1 MTAPD
6 TPRTVTITRKQEV
19 FFSWMSDVLVYTVV
33 LNLFVEHVDAIVI
46 DSFTISIF
54 TAALLK
60 ALLDFVMGF
69 EHRVSHFFQQREG
82 TIYRVLGIVSMF
94 AILFFGKFF
103 ILEVVDIVFGDH
115 VDLGHFIEIVVLI
128 LALMITRE
136 LVNRIFLWLGK
147 TPEPE

>member
-115 VDLGHFIEIVVLI
+115 VDLGHFVEIVVLI